1 MVKHTIIQNIPKIK
15 IPTQVIFF
23 LIAGPCVIEDALMP
37 FEIAEVLVTL
47 TSKLHIPFI
56 FKASYRKANRTKADS
71 LAVSVIKK
79 VWRF

>member
-15 IPTQVIFF
+15 NTHSGNFF

-47 TSKLHIPFI
+47 TFQITYTLYF
-56 FKASYRKANRTKADS
+56 
-71 LAVSVIKK
+71 
-79 VWRF
+79 